1 MQYPFI
7 HTWRRDISQ
16 TVSREFVVRI
26 ASDRFPEVGIVSIYA
41 CSIADAI
48 ILSRAVCN
56 ALEERHNISKKR
68 PLPEPIQEPLSL

>member
-7 HTWRRDISQ
+7 HTWSRDICQ
-16 TVSREFVVRI
+16 TVNREFVVRI
-26 ASDRFPEVGIVSIYA
+26 ASDRFPEVGTVSIYTS
-41 CSIADAI
+41 SISDAI